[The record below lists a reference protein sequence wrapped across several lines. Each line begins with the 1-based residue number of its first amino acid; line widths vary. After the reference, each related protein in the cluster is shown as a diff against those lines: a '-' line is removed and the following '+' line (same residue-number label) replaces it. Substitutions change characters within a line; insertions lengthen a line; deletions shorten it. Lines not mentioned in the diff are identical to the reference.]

1 MAKKNNIQNTTSIES
16 QSFNGGM
23 NKDVNDSLMP
33 QGSYWSARNAVNNS
47 RSGDLGIIGN
57 EASNEFC
64 TQAPYTIVGVVH
76 VTADRWVVYS
86 TDDVNSEIGLFDEEL
101 CKYITVVND
110 PCLAFSKYHLITGVS
125 KEKFDCTWDIY
136 WADGNNPDRTM
147 NIGDATTLT
156 GFPQPWPGVPY
167 ICEDVATDPADPTC
181 ITCEP
186 ILPLQLDCSKIL
198 LDPLV
203 KQPCI
208 RVERGPMGGELQNGS
223 YCAVI
228 AYVINEQRV
237 TDYSMPSN
245 WQPIFDHADVNGAI
259 NIVIEEIDETYDDF
273 ELVVIGVVNNKTVV
287 KKIGIYSTH
296 QKRISLDR
304 IDPRLMSI
312 PIKLLPVQKPPYEK
326 SEAMYR
332 VRDTLVRVAPTTNF
346 DFNYQPLANEIV
358 TRWQAVRYDKNY
370 YKNGGSNTSYLR
382 DEQYAFFIRWVYNT
396 GSKSASYHIPG
407 RAPANFSPPGSPATL
422 FETDPVATV
431 FGDEKVFEKYNTASI
446 TSTTSTTLPDGGI
459 LVSSGKMGYWES
471 TEIYPPDKP
480 EIWADLCGKPVR
492 HHKMPDQCIINHFY
506 DDSAGNQG
514 IILLG
519 VGFGNIAFPVDNAG
533 NPIPGIVGYEIL
545 RGTREGN
552 KTVFAKGIINNM
564 WQHRSPNDEFDGEPG
579 SYTGLHANYPFNDL
593 NPDNFLSRYP
603 KEKQESLFG
612 LGSTSTYP
620 EEFPADDSTTPE
632 PLVNYKKDIFSFHS
646 PDTNFRNPFLS
657 FNELKIYGSLY
668 SQNVKGQ
675 FVFPKTNQHPEHKLM
690 TDTAIFLGVLG
701 GIGIAFGVIRGN
713 QKTRITSPS
722 YVPPG
727 VAAQL
732 EEKKLNN
739 VSGGGGGFTYGSG
752 TISPISGGGGGGTD
766 TTWKDLLDT
775 STDPGSLIKGVMEA
789 LRGTSGNPDAL
800 GVAVHDGTK
809 VADDSFW
816 NALIINTGT
825 TSTPGNPVDPDGVQ
839 QEAMEPTQII
849 GQESI
854 YGKGPSYVI
863 EYEPQGGTGLPRALR
878 LAQKLPTL
886 AYYWSE
892 GFDTTLRILKNIVK
906 YQQYALAYQAHCYY
920 DKYSLEGCGERRK
933 IKDSNYI
940 SNHIQN
946 FSDKYRIN
954 NLYRSNFVG
963 LAVTEDIQNPS
974 TIEENTRQ
982 TLNDFSNGSSLFSTG
997 SLYRNPTQT
1006 QTTSAI
1012 SYYAAIKNR
1021 LRNQYGQVDGII
1033 QVPTSS
1039 CVQEFVVEGD
1049 QTKATSGL
1057 IFGGD
1062 TYINRYTEKNTFFYF
1077 YSWMTSQPDG
1087 FEYDYTKRYN
1097 IPYPTYWIDSK
1108 GIESSDV
1115 LQHLI
1120 TTPLAILPGISIAPV
1135 RHNLDWRDDSTI
1147 SLFANLFRLVWKKA
1161 YFYLFNS
1168 GVRDFY
1174 VESEVNV
1181 DHRDWEDEPEKR
1193 HYDFNYYYSLDTLF
1207 DFDIIKSGNFYKYD
1221 YSLSISKLYQEQ
1233 GPWGSMQLRDYDPKV
1248 AETCYTYY
1256 PRRAIYSLPQTKEY
1270 RYDGWLDY
1278 LGNNYK
1284 DFESKV
1290 KAIKATGRTGAAIFF
1305 ETQSPTVIPGVEELR
1320 TTDGTAITIGQG
1332 SLFDQDAQSYIN
1344 SDKSYEYG
1352 SCQDKLSIISTP
1364 AGMYYICQNQGKI
1377 FSIGQGLEEISNLG
1391 LKWWFEEFL
1400 PYKLTTDF
1408 PTFELIDNPVAGI
1421 GCQAIYDNSDAIV
1434 YFSKRD
1440 FSLKPE
1446 FEGTY
1451 LGGDQF
1457 IILGVKSNLNTRVTL
1472 GDPLFFDDCSWTI
1485 SYDPKT
1491 KVWVSFHD
1499 WHPNL
1504 MIPSKNNFMTV
1515 GPGLLGNQIWK
1526 HNDRS
1531 DSYCNFYGVDYPFE
1545 VDTIFTSDID
1555 VNILK
1560 SVEFYMEAYV
1570 WDAEGIDKH
1579 HKLDFTFDRAV
1590 VYNSEQISGYLNL
1603 NLSPKNDPYTIIN
1616 YPQVNPTS
1624 IDILYSKEEQKYRFN
1639 QFWDITDDRGEF
1651 TGFTRKMWETAC
1663 NGYIRDINPNY
1674 VNYNK
1679 DQFKRKRFRHYV
1691 NRLWLQRRVSGDT
1704 SIWLKLIAEKD
1715 QKSLR

>member
-1 MAKKNNIQNTTSIES
+1 MAKKNKVQNTTSIES

-23 NKDVNDSLMP
+23 NKDINDSLMP

-64 TQAPYTIVGVVH
+64 AQAPYTIIGTVH
-76 VTADRWVVYS
+76 IIGDRWAIFS
-86 TDDVNSEIGLFDEEL
+86 TDETDSEIGLFDEER
-101 CKYITVVND
+101 CAYVTVVND
-110 PCLAFSKYHLITGVS
+110 QCLNFSKFHLITGVS
-125 KEKFDCTWDIY
+125 KEKFDCTWDLY

-167 ICEDVATDPADPTC
+167 ICEDVATDPSDPTC

-186 ILPLQLDCSKIL
+186 ILPLQLDCTRIL

-203 KQPCI
+203 TQPCI
-208 RVERGPMGGELQNGS
+208 RLERGPMGGELQNGS
-223 YCAVI
+223 YQAVI
-228 AYVINEQRV
+228 AYVRNEQRI

-245 WQPIFDHADVNGAI
+245 WQPMFSHSEVEGAI
-259 NIVIEEIDETYDDF
+259 DVIIEEIDESYDDF
-273 ELVVIGVVNNKTVV
+273 ELVIISVINGQTVARR
-287 KKIGIYSTH
+287 IGIYSTH

-304 IDPRLMSI
+304 IDPRLITI
-312 PIKLLPVQKPPYEK
+312 PVKLIPVQKPPYEK

-332 VRDTLVRVAPTTNF
+332 VRDTLVRVSPTTNF
-346 DFNYQPLANEIV
+346 DFNYQPLANDIKV
-358 TRWQAVRYDKNY
+358 KWQAVRYNKDY
-370 YKNGGSNTSYLR
+370 YRNGGSRTSYLR

-396 GSKSASYHIPG
+396 GSRSASYHIPG
-407 RAPANFSPPGSPATL
+407 RAPTTWVDPSGTSL
-422 FETDPVATV
+422 FETDPVASV
-431 FGDEKVFEKYNTASI
+431 FGGERVFEKYNTATLTSI
-446 TSTTSTTLPDGGI
+446 ASTTLSDGGI
-459 LVSSGKMGYWES
+459 LVAEGDMGYWES

-480 EIWADLCGKPVR
+480 DIWASLCGKPIR
-492 HHKMPDQCIINHFY
+492 HHKMPDQKITQHFY
-506 DDSAGNQG
+506 DDTTGRG
-514 IILLG
+514 IVLLG
-519 VGFGNIAFPVDNAG
+519 VKFSNINQPVDNNGA
-533 NPIPGIVGYEIL
+533 PIPGIVGYEIL

-564 WQHRSPNDEFDGEPG
+564 WRHRSPEDDFGQDPPR
-579 SYTGLHANYPFNDL
+579 YTGLHANYPFNDL
-593 NPDNFLSRYP
+593 NPDYFLNRYP
-603 KEKQESLFG
+603 KEKQPLALFG
-612 LGSTSTYP
+612 GETYP
-620 EEFPADDSTTPE
+620 QEDPANDGE
-632 PLVNYKKDIFSFHS
+632 ANNPLEHYARDIFSFHS
-646 PDTNFRNPFLS
+646 PDTNFRNPYLS
-657 FNELKIYGSLY
+657 FNELKIYGSV
-668 SQNVKGQ
+668 SSNNVKGSFQ
-675 FVFPKTNQHPEHKLM
+675 FPKANQHPEHKLM
-690 TDTAIFLGVLG
+690 TDVAAFLGVLAG
-701 GIGIAFGVIRGN
+701 VGVAFGVIRGN
-713 QKTRITSPS
+713 EKARITSPS

-727 VAAQL
+727 PQAQL
-732 EEKKLNN
+732 EEAKR
-739 VSGGGGGFTYGSG
+739 SGGGGTSG
-752 TISPISGGGGGGTD
+752 TAGTLVYGTGVLTPGTINAQGGGGTK
-766 TTWKDLLDT
+766 TTHKDLLALG
-775 STDPGSLIKGVMEA
+775 SDPGDNIKAVLEL
-789 LRGTSGNPDAL
+789 LRGNSGDPDEVGL
-800 GVAVHDGTK
+800 NWHSGREQ
-809 VADDSFW
+809 ADVDSL
-816 NALIINTGT
+816 NALIFSLGT
-825 TSTPGNPVDPDGVQ
+825 TVDQLQEDST
-839 QEAMEPTQII
+839 EATQKL
-849 GQESI
+849 GQDNI
-854 YGKGPSYVI
+854 YGKGPEYVV
-863 EYEPQGGTGLPRALR
+863 EYQPNGGTGLPRVLR
-878 LAQKLPTL
+878 LAQRIPTF

-892 GFDTTLRILKNIVK
+892 GFEATFKILKNFVK

-920 DKYSLEGCGERRK
+920 DTYNNEGYNERRA
-933 IKDSNYI
+933 IRDANYV
-940 SNHIQN
+940 SDHIQN

-954 NLYRSNFVG
+954 NLYRSDYVA
-963 LAVTEDIQNPS
+963 LALTSGIQDP
-974 TIEENTRQ
+974 TAVVENTRQ
-982 TLNDFSNGSSLFSTG
+982 TVKQFNSGGFADDR
-997 SLYRNPTQT
+997 LYRNPTQ
-1006 QTTSAI
+1006 QLTTSAV
-1012 SYYAAIKNR
+1012 SYYAAMKNR

-1033 QVPTSS
+1033 QVPTNS
-1039 CVQEFVVEGD
+1039 CVQEFVIEGD
-1049 QTKATSGL
+1049 LTTATSEI

-1062 TYINRYTEKNTFFYF
+1062 TYINRYTEKNSFFYF

-1097 IPYPTYWIDSK
+1097 IPYPTYWIDTK
-1108 GIESSDV
+1108 GIESNDV
-1115 LQHLI
+1115 LQNLFVGF
-1120 TTPLAILPGISIAPV
+1120 PGSVLPPPFSNIAPV
-1135 RHNLDWRDDSTI
+1135 RHNLDTDI
-1147 SLFANLFRLVWKKA
+1147 SGSIANELFRLVWKNS

-1181 DHRDWEDEPEKR
+1181 DYRDWEDEDSKR
-1193 HYDFNYYYSLDTLF
+1193 HYDPYYWYSLNTIF

-1221 YSLSISKLYQEQ
+1221 YSLSISRLNQNQ
-1233 GPWGSMQLRDYDPKV
+1233 PPWGYMQLRDYDPKV

-1256 PRRAIYSLPQTKEY
+1256 PRRAIYSLPQTKEF

-1278 LGNNYK
+1278 LPNNYK

-1305 ETQSPTVIPGVEELR
+1305 ETQSPTTIPGVEELV

-1332 SLFDQDAQSYIN
+1332 SLFDQNAQSYIN
-1344 SDKSYEYG
+1344 SDASYEYG
-1352 SCQDKLSIISTP
+1352 SCQDRLSIISTP

-1400 PYKLTTDF
+1400 PYKLIEDF
-1408 PTFELIDNPVAGI
+1408 PDFQLIDNPVAGI
-1421 GCQAIYDNSDAIV
+1421 GCQAIYDNSDGIV

-1440 FSLKPE
+1440 YRLKPG

-1451 LGGDQF
+1451 VGEDQF
-1457 IILGVKSNLNTRVTL
+1457 VILGVKSNLNTKVTL
-1472 GDPLFFDDCSWTI
+1472 GDPLFFDDCSWTV
-1485 SYDPKT
+1485 SYDPKI

-1504 MIPSKNNFMTV
+1504 MIPSKNSFMTV
-1515 GPGLLGNQIWK
+1515 APGVLGNQIWK

-1531 DSYCNFYGVDYPFE
+1531 DSYCNYYGTDYPFE
-1545 VDTIFTSDID
+1545 VDTIFTTDID
-1555 VNILK
+1555 VNVLK
-1560 SVEFYMEAYV
+1560 SVEYYMEAYV
-1570 WDAEGIDKH
+1570 WDEDGVDKH
-1579 HKLDFTFDRAV
+1579 HKLDFTFDRSV

-1616 YPQVNPTS
+1616 YPQVNPDS

-1651 TGFTRKMWETAC
+1651 TGFTRKMWDTAC
-1663 NGYIRDINPNY
+1663 NGYIRTINPNY